1 MPCEAAAPASA
12 VVACRQVEGGTMKM
26 RFWQSVRTSFALN
39 RPRNAEPV
47 ELVSTGMLGSGRA
60 AYRPSALLAPASPP
74 FIWGSLLAALLLNLL
89 PAGPSAWVPDFLAL
103 TLVFWNVHQPRRV
116 GIGAAFAAG
125 LLMDVHDGA
134 LFGEHALAYSLLAY
148 GAITLHRRMLWF
160 PAGAQALHV
169 LALLLVAQ
177 CISVAVRLWV
187 GGGIPVWTYFLSSVI
202 GAAIWPLVNW
212 ILLAPQRRP
221 TERDETRPL

>member
-1 MPCEAAAPASA
+1 
-12 VVACRQVEGGTMKM
+12 MKLW
-26 RFWQSVRTSFALN
+26 RGLRNSFALN

-47 ELVSTGMLGSGRA
+47 ELVSAAGLAAGRS
-60 AYRPSALLAPASPP
+60 AYRPSALLLPARPG

-103 TLVFWNVHQPRRV
+103 VLVFWNVHQPRRV
-116 GIGAAFAAG
+116 GIGAAFVAG

-134 LFGEHALAYSLLAY
+134 LFGEHALAYTLLAY

-160 PAGAQALHV
+160 PVGAQALHV
-169 LALLLVAQ
+169 LLLLLLAQ
-177 CISVAVRLWV
+177 CVSLAVRLWV
-187 GGGIPVWTYFLSSVI
+187 GGSLPGWGYFASSVV
-202 GAAIWPLVNW
+202 GAAIWPLVTW

-221 TERDETRPL
+221 LERNETRPL